1 MVPQKLCFSCKV
13 TFKGKQK
20 SGTIKTCFS
29 CKVTFRGKQKSG
41 TIKALFFMQRDIQ
54 RETEEWYHKNIFMQ
68 GDIQRE
74 AVRVVPQKL
83 CFSCKVTFRGKQK
96 SGIIKTFFS
105 CKVTFRGKQKSG
117 TIKTLFFKHGDIQRE
132 TVRVVP

>member
-1 MVPQKLCFSCKV
+1 MQRDIERETEEWYHKNFFSCKVTFRGKQKRGTIKALFFMQGDIQRETEEWYHNIIFMQGDIQREAVRVVPQKLCFSCKV

-41 TIKALFFMQRDIQ
+41 TIRALF
-54 RETEEWYHKNIFMQ
+54 FMQ

-74 AVRVVPQKL
+74 AVRVVP
-83 CFSCKVTFRGKQK
+83 
-96 SGIIKTFFS
+96 
-105 CKVTFRGKQKSG
+105 
-117 TIKTLFFKHGDIQRE
+117 
-132 TVRVVP
+132 